1 MGSLPSDALFLGF
14 DSSTQ
19 SLKATAIDAKLRLYA
34 SAAVHFD
41 TDLPHYNTKDGVHR
55 DPQVEGRITGPTL
68 MWVEALDLVL
78 TKLRKVNFPFHKVYA
93 ISGSGQQHG
102 SVYWANGAREA
113 YLKTLDPLKG
123 SLVKQ
128 LQDAFSIKDS
138 PVWMDSS
145 TSAQCAAIEKAL
157 GSAENVAALTGS
169 RAFERFTGPQI
180 KKVYETQESTYHAT
194 ERISLVS
201 SFMASLLVG
210 DYVAIDH
217 SDGAG
222 MNLMDLHNRTWSSEA
237 LDATAPGLLEKLGQ
251 LACPHTV
258 AGILH
263 TYFVK
268 RYSFSPTCVV
278 VHWSGDNPCSLAGLA
293 LNRPGDLAISMG
305 TSDTVFGL
313 TKTPHPGLEG
323 HVFPNPVDPGSYM
336 AMLCYKNG
344 SLTRE
349 DIRNQFAERSWD
361 IFNAL
366 LDATPPLNDGK
377 MGFYYKESEILPP
390 LPVGYHR
397 YVLGR
402 DDGNV
407 FNHVGAQKVPRFD
420 NAAEARAIV
429 EGQFL
434 SMRAHA
440 ERIGMP
446 CPPERVIAT
455 GGGSANKNLLELIAS
470 IFGCNVYTAQRP
482 DSAALGGALRAAHG
496 WVCKEEGT
504 FVPMTSV
511 LEQASTDSSF
521 QCNLKAEMGTRE
533 LHDRYGQ
540 LAAVR
545 VKMEEQLLHEMRSP
559 RNSDSVQ

>member
-1 MGSLPSDALFLGF
+1 MGRIPADALFLGF

-19 SLKATAIDAKLRLYA
+19 SLKVTAIDAELRLRA
-34 SAAVHFD
+34 SASVHFD
-41 TDLPHYNTKDGVHR
+41 SELPRYGTKDGVHR
-55 DPQVEGRITGPTL
+55 DPHVEGRITGPVL
-68 MWVEALDLVL
+68 MWVEALELVL
-78 TKLRKVNFPFHKVYA
+78 TKLAKGNFPLDKVYG

-102 SVYWANGAREA
+102 SVYWARGAH
-113 YLKTLDPLKG
+113 LKGLDP
-123 SLVKQ
+123 SQALVTQ
-128 LQDAFSIKDS
+128 LRDAFAIKES

-145 TSAQCAAIEKAL
+145 TSAQCAAIEKAVGGATKL
-157 GSAENVAALTGS
+157 AALTGS

-180 KKVYETQESTYHAT
+180 RKVYETQEDVYHAT
-194 ERISLVS
+194 ERVSLVS

-222 MNLMDLHNRTWSSEA
+222 MNLMDLHNRTWSPEA
-237 LDATAPGLLEKLGQ
+237 LKATAPGLLEKLGP
-251 LACPHTV
+251 LAPPHAI
-258 AGILH
+258 AGKLNA
-263 TYFVK
+263 YFVK
-268 RYSFSPTCVV
+268 RFNFSPECVV
-278 VHWSGDNPCSLAGLA
+278 VQWSGDNPCSLAGLA

-323 HVFPNPVDPGSYM
+323 HVFPNPVDPESYM

-349 DIRNQFAERSWD
+349 DIRNQYAGGSWET
-361 IFNAL
+361 FNAL
-366 LDATPPLNDGK
+366 LDNTPPLNEGK
-377 MGFYYKESEILPP
+377 MGFYYKDSEILPP

-397 YVLGR
+397 YILGR
-402 DDGNV
+402 GDGNT
-407 FNHVGAQKVPRFD
+407 FKELDARKVPHFEA
-420 NAAEARAIV
+420 AAEVRAIA

-455 GGGSANKNLLELIAS
+455 GGASANNHLLNLIAS

-482 DSAALGGALRAAHG
+482 DSAALGAALRAAHG
-496 WVCKEEGT
+496 WVCKEDGA
-504 FVPMTSV
+504 FVPMASV
-511 LEQASTDSSF
+511 LEHANKENAF
-521 QCNLKAEMGTRE
+521 QCNLQAKMGTVE
-533 LHDRYGQ
+533 LHDQYGD

-545 VKMEEQLLHEMRSP
+545 VKIEQQLLDELHPHQTSEL
-559 RNSDSVQ
+559 VQ

>member
-1 MGSLPSDALFLGF
+1 L
-14 DSSTQ
+14 
-19 SLKATAIDAKLRLYA
+19 
-34 SAAVHFD
+34 
-41 TDLPHYNTKDGVHR
+41 
-55 DPQVEGRITGPTL
+55 
-68 MWVEALDLVL
+68 
-78 TKLRKVNFPFHKVYA
+78 
-93 ISGSGQQHG
+93 
-102 SVYWANGAREA
+102 
-113 YLKTLDPLKG
+113 
-123 SLVKQ
+123 
-128 LQDAFSIKDS
+128 
-138 PVWMDSS
+138 
-145 TSAQCAAIEKAL
+145 
-157 GSAENVAALTGS
+157 
-169 RAFERFTGPQI
+169 
-180 KKVYETQESTYHAT
+180 
-194 ERISLVS
+194 
-201 SFMASLLVG
+201 
-210 DYVAIDH
+210 
-217 SDGAG
+217 
-222 MNLMDLHNRTWSSEA
+222 
-237 LDATAPGLLEKLGQ
+237 AP
-251 LACPHTV
+251 PHTI
-258 AGILH
+258 AGNLH
-263 TYFVK
+263 PYFVK
-268 RYSFSPTCVV
+268 RYCFSPTCVV

-349 DIRNQFAERSWD
+349 DIRNQYAERSWE

-366 LDATPPLNDGK
+366 LDASPPLNDGK

-402 DDGNV
+402 GDGNV
-407 FNHVGAQKVPRFD
+407 FKVLGAQKVPRFD
-420 NAAEARAIV
+420 YAAEVRAIV

-455 GGGSANKNLLELIAS
+455 GGGSANKHLLNMIAS

-496 WVCKEEGT
+496 WVCKMKGG

-511 LEQASTDSSF
+511 LEQACSLTSSF
-521 QCNLKAEMGTRE
+521 QCNLKAEMDSPE
-533 LHDRYGQ
+533 LHDQYGQ
-540 LAAVR
+540 LAAAR
-545 VKMEEQLLHEMRSP
+545 VELEEQLLHELRSQP
-559 RNSDSVQ
+559 VQ

>member
-1 MGSLPSDALFLGF
+1 MGLFPSDALFLGF

-19 SLKATAIDAKLRLYA
+19 SLKATVIDAELRLYA
-34 SAAVHFD
+34 SAVVHFD
-41 TDLPHYNTKDGVHR
+41 SELPHYGTEGGVHR
-55 DPQVEGRITGPTL
+55 DPHVEGRITGPVL
-68 MWVEALDLVL
+68 MWVEALELVL
-78 TKLRKVNFPFHKVYA
+78 AKLAKANFPFEKVYA

-102 SVYWANGAREA
+102 SVYWARGAQKSH
-113 YLKTLDPLKG
+113 LKNLDPSKA
-123 SLVKQ
+123 LVTQ
-128 LQDAFSIKDS
+128 LQDAFTIKDS

-145 TSAQCAAIEKAL
+145 TSAQCSAIEKAL
-157 GSAENVAALTGS
+157 GGATMLAALTGS

-180 KKVYETQESTYHAT
+180 RKVYETQEEIYHAT
-194 ERISLVS
+194 ERVSLVS

-222 MNLMDLHNRTWSSEA
+222 MNLMDLHSRTWSPDA
-237 LDATAPGLLEKLGQ
+237 LKATAPGLLDRLGP
-251 LACPHTV
+251 LAPPHSI
-258 AGILH
+258 AGNLND
-263 TYFVK
+263 YFVK
-268 RYSFSPTCVV
+268 RFNFSPECAV

-323 HVFPNPVDPGSYM
+323 HVFPNPVDPDSYM

-349 DIRNQFAERSWD
+349 DIRNQYADGSWET
-361 IFNAL
+361 FNAL
-366 LDATPPLNDGK
+366 LDSRPPLNEGK
-377 MGFYYKESEILPP
+377 MGFYYKDSEILPP

-397 YVLGR
+397 FILGR
-402 DDGNV
+402 GDGNA
-407 FNHVGAQKVPRFD
+407 FTDLGAQRVSHFE
-420 NAAEARAIV
+420 AGAEVRAIV

-455 GGGSANKNLLELIAS
+455 GGGSANKHLLTLIAS

-482 DSAALGGALRAAHG
+482 DSAALGAALRAAHG
-496 WVCKEEGT
+496 WICKEKGA
-504 FVPMTSV
+504 FVPMASV
-511 LEQASTDSSF
+511 LEHANTENAF
-521 QCNLKAEMGTRE
+521 QCNLQAKDTVE
-533 LHDRYGQ
+533 LHDQYGN

-545 VKMEEQLLHEMRSP
+545 VKIEQQLLDE
-559 RNSDSVQ
+559 